1 MKTLKKAQKGGPN
14 IAKTDDKKKYQEQ
27 YTHLK
32 EARNAIGKNDKKKLS
47 ELGLNKSYNS
57 NDLAKDYSK
66 AQALRK
72 KAGLGISEE
81 IKLSFPQVGQQIR
94 GAVNRIAGTNL
105 KKGGSVKS
113 KKKK

>member
-27 YTHLK
+27 YNHLK

-47 ELGLNKSYNS
+47 ELGLNRSYNS

-66 AQALRK
+66 AKALRK
-72 KAGLGISEE
+72 KAGLGISED

-94 GAVNRIAGTNL
+94 GAVNKALGTNL

-113 KKKK
+113 KKK